1 MARAAEEGHRD
12 APVCHRALGIVFCDS
27 LERLPCLWVRHVMQ
41 QGDRP
46 IEFLLGLF
54 GAGDGK
60 VNPAQRVA
68 GVLLDLAARFARA
81 APKQNSRQTGAQ
93 VKKGRTMSAIY

>member
-1 MARAAEEGHRD
+1 M
-12 APVCHRALGIVFCDS
+12 
-27 LERLPCLWVRHVMQ
+27 MQ

-46 IEFLLGLF
+46 IEFRLGLF

-60 VNPAQRVA
+60 VNPAQGVA

-81 APKQNSRQTGAQ
+81 APKQNSHQTGAQ
-93 VKKGRTMSAIY
+93 VQEDRTTSAIH

>member
-1 MARAAEEGHRD
+1 
-12 APVCHRALGIVFCDS
+12 
-27 LERLPCLWVRHVMQ
+27 MQ

-46 IEFLLGLF
+46 IELRLGLF

-81 APKQNSRQTGAQ
+81 APKQNSD
-93 VKKGRTMSAIY
+93 